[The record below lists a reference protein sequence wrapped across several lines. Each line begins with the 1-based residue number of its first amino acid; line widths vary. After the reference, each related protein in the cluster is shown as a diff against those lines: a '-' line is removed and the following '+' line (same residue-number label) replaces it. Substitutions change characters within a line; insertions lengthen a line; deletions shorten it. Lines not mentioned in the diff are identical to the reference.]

1 MALSRGGSLW
11 TRAQSTAIDAPKNDE
26 TAAVIGNWDRGYG
39 IGTDTDPVN
48 GTMTTNIPGT
58 YMVMCSISF
67 IGTTG
72 VTYFFELM
80 QNGRGHDF
88 RATADGV
95 TGASVN
101 VSVFGVAIF
110 EIGDTVSVHVTC
122 DEDGEQITI
131 VDAQLVLLSV

>member
-1 MALSRGGSLW
+1 MALSRGASLW
-11 TRAQSTAIDAPKNDE
+11 TRAQSTAIDVPRSDE
-26 TAAVIGNWDRGYG
+26 TPVAIANWDRGHG
-39 IGTDTDPVN
+39 VGMDTDAVN
-48 GTMTTNIPGT
+48 GTLTTTVPGN
-58 YMVMCSISF
+58 YLVMCSISF

-72 VTYFFELM
+72 ITYFFELG
-80 QNGRGHDF
+80 QNDIGHDF

-110 EIGDTVSVHVTC
+110 EIGDTVSLYVYA

-131 VDAQLVLLSV
+131 VDAQLMALSV